1 MMKLIRF
8 GPWTLIKAGRLSS
21 MRVEMSLFLLRITGS
36 GISAHIYLCLF
47 WASAQIGGGVV
58 VLGRL
63 LLREIGVGPDVLRRL
78 RPEVGTGKQGGEI
91 AWGRKVAGGV
101 GGG

>member
-1 MMKLIRF
+1 MAMGRIKDGYAVFIFIPVNLGF
-8 GPWTLIKAGRLSS
+8 GP
-21 MRVEMSLFLLRITGS
+21 
-36 GISAHIYLCLF
+36 
-47 WASAQIGGGVV
+47 IGGGVV

-63 LLREIGVGPDVLRRL
+63 LLREIGVGPDILRRL